1 MDNKFVKFIKKYPI
15 AIIVTTII
23 VIALACVLTFFLV
36 NMQLPSDEHKILLSD
51 ETMSEISAIKIDNMV
66 PGDSVDYIYV
76 ISNNAKVALNGEMK
90 IIAKENIELAKHVK
104 VSVVIDNVQIFNGS
118 IESLFLEPL
127 SIGELERDGI
137 LRLTI
142 TFYMDSDVGNDA
154 QGGKVD
160 FDIEF
165 KYIDTINSNI

>member
-23 VIALACVLTFFLV
+23 VIALACILTFFLV
-36 NMQLPSDEHKILLSD
+36 NMQLPSEEHKILLSD
-51 ETMSEISAIKIDNMV
+51 ETMNEISAIKIDNMV
-66 PGDSVDYIYV
+66 PGDYVDYIYV
-76 ISNNAKVALNGEMK
+76 ISNTSKVALNGEMK

-118 IESLFLEPL
+118 IDSLFSEPL
-127 SIGELERDGI
+127 SIGELERNGAI
-137 LRLTI
+137 RLTI

-154 QGGKVD
+154 QGSKVD

-165 KYIDTINSNI
+165 KYIDTLNSRL